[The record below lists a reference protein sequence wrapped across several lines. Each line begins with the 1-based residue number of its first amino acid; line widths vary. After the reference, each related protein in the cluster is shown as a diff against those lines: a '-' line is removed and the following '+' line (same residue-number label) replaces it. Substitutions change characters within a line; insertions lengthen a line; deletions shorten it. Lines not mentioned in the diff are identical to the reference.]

1 MAFFDQYAS
10 RLNEAAMQHLSDG
23 QATYTPS
30 SGPAL
35 LEVPYQLDLSHEVYD
50 QDQVAMRV
58 ATILLPVE
66 RVPESRQGDTIALPG
81 RTWRVQQVLED
92 DGQWRRVWV
101 S

>member
-10 RLNEAAMQHLSDG
+10 RLNEVAMQHLSDG
-23 QATYTPS
+23 TATYTPA
-30 SGPAL
+30 SGAAL
-35 LEVPYQLDLSHEVYD
+35 LAVPYQLDLSHEVYD

-66 RVPESRQGDTIALPG
+66 RVPESRQGDTVAVPG

>member
-10 RLNEAAMQHLSDG
+10 RLDEAAMQHLSDG
-23 QATYTPS
+23 HATYTAA

-66 RVPESRQGDTIALPG
+66 RVPESRQGDTVAVPG

>member
-1 MAFFDQYAS
+1 MSFGDHLN
-10 RLNEAAMQHLSDG
+10 RLNEAVVKHLSDG
-23 QATYTPS
+23 LATYTPT

-35 LEVPYQLDLSHEVYD
+35 LEVPYQLDLSFEIYD

-58 ATILLPVE
+58 ATILVPVE
-66 RVPESRQGDTIALPG
+66 RVPESRQGDTVAVPG
-81 RTWRVQQVLED
+81 RAWRVQQVLED

>member
-23 QATYTPS
+23 TATYTPA

-35 LEVPYQLDLSHEVYD
+35 LAVPYQLDLSHEVYD

-58 ATILLPVE
+58 AT
-66 RVPESRQGDTIALPG
+66 
-81 RTWRVQQVLED
+81 
-92 DGQWRRVWV
+92 
-101 S
+101 

>member
-1 MAFFDQYAS
+1 MAFFDQYAN
-10 RLNEAAMQHLSDG
+10 RLNEAVVKHLTDG
-23 QATYTPS
+23 LCTYTPA

-35 LEVPYQLDLSHEVYD
+35 LAVPYQLDLSHEVYD

-66 RVPESRQGDTIALPG
+66 RVPESRQGDTVAVPG